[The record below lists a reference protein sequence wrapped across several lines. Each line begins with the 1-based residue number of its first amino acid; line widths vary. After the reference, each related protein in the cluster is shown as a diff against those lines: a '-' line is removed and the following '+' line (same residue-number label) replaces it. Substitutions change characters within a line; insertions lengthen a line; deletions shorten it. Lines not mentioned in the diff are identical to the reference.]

1 MLKASTTLGSLRSG
15 KGGGWVVTQFAL
27 MAVIL
32 VLGIFPPIWP
42 EWVRIAGLPVLLAGL
57 GLGIWA
63 GRTLGSALTPYPLPS
78 DEATLVEQG
87 PYRFVR
93 HPIYVAGLLVFL
105 GYGCIS
111 SVPATAVVPLLAVL
125 WHLKAGVEERHLSER
140 FAGYDDYRRRVLRG
154 I

>member
-1 MLKASTTLGSLRSG
+1 LRSG

-27 MAVIL
+27 MAAIL
-32 VLGIFPPIWP
+32 VLGIFPPVWP
-42 EWVRIAGLPVLLAGL
+42 EWVRIAGLPIMLAGL
-57 GLGIWA
+57 GLGYWA
-63 GRTLGSALTPYPLPS
+63 GRTLGSSLTPYPLPS
-78 DEATLVEQG
+78 AKATLVERG
-87 PYRFVR
+87 PYRFAR

-125 WHLKAGVEERHLSER
+125 WHFKAGVEERHLTER
-140 FAGYDDYRRRVLRG
+140 FPGYDDYRHRVRRG